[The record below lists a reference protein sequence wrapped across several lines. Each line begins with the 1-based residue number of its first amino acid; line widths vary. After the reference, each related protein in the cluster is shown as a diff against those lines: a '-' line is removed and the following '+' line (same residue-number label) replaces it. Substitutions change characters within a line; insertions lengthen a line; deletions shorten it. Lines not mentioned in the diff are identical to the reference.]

1 MEPTHIESGPAAA
14 EMRPRSTD
22 PLKRLAATFLLAV
35 GLLAVGGVA
44 VVSAQDESPSPSPS
58 VGAEQT
64 PGTEA
69 DETPRATDGSGRDC
83 PNKDGSDS
91 TDSSDSSS

>member
-1 MEPTHIESGPAAA
+1 MEPIPIESGPDAA
-14 EMRPRSTD
+14 EIRPRSTD
-22 PLKRLAATFLLAV
+22 PFKRLAATFLLAL

-69 DETPRATDGSGRDC
+69 DETPGTTDRSGRDC
-83 PNKDGSDS
+83 PDKDGSDS